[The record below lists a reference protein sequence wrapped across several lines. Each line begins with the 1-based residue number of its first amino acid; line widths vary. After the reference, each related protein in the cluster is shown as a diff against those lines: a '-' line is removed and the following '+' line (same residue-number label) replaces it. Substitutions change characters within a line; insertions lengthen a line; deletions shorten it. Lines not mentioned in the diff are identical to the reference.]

1 MANIRKQNQLAPL
14 LRTTI
19 MLEVPKEELKEQ
31 DVKNIGDYYNLRMGE
46 KLYFS
51 SNPTFRVVKFI
62 AQPLCTCNLI
72 SCERDR
78 DGRRA
83 PSWFNLNYLLAKD
96 ENLVPIFPEFQ
107 MLENIQERVD
117 YLLSTTASVG
127 YFALSSNYSSLSKKN
142 TQNNVPCITPLELFE
157 KHPTLPIKY
166 NTGPEFGKGGF
177 DFHYHRELYND
188 EIDCYL
194 VIQGKYINP
203 VGPFK
208 KYTEIYIKFVI
219 RPSCNEANDGCICLC
234 KYKSEFRK
242 EYFTSDADKLCVR
255 LINLL
260 SEHFE
265 FQDGKQRISENGE
278 EINLEKYQN
287 ISYKSLPFR
296 FY

>member
-1 MANIRKQNQLAPL
+1 
-14 LRTTI
+14 
-19 MLEVPKEELKEQ
+19 MLEVFKEELKEQ
-31 DVKNIGDYYNLRMGE
+31 DVENIGDYYNLKMGD

-51 SNPTFRVVKFI
+51 SDPTFRVVKFM

-72 SCERDR
+72 SCERER

-107 MLENIQERVD
+107 MLKNIQERVD
-117 YLLSTTASVG
+117 YLLSMTASVG
-127 YFALSSNYSSLSKKN
+127 YFALSSKSSCQSQQRN
-142 TQNNVPCITPLELFE
+142 TQNNVACITPLDLFE
-157 KHPTLPIKY
+157 KHPRIPIKY
-166 NTGPEFGKGGF
+166 NTGREFGKGGF
-177 DFHYHRELYND
+177 DFHYSRDLYND
-188 EIDCYL
+188 DIDCYL
-194 VIQGKYINP
+194 VIRGKYINP

-208 KYTEIYIKFVI
+208 KYTEVYIKFLI
-219 RPSCNEANDGCICLC
+219 HPSDNDAKDGCICVC
-234 KYKSEFRK
+234 NYKSEFRK

-265 FQDGKQRISENGE
+265 FHDGKRCISENGE
-278 EINLEKYQN
+278 EIKLEKYQN